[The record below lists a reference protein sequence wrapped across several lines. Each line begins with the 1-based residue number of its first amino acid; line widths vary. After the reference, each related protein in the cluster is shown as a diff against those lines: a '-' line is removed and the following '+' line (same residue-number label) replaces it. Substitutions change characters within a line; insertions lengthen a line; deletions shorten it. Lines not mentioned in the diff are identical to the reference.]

1 MLVRKG
7 WDGGGRGG
15 EGERDVPVFVLQLR
29 KHSPQK
35 HSTQENLNLSIS
47 GGIPGPPRAVG

>member
-1 MLVRKG
+1 MVRKG

-15 EGERDVPVFVLQLR
+15 EGERDGPVFVPQLR

-35 HSTQENLNLSIS
+35 HSTQEYLNLSIS